1 MCVIE
6 KKEKTKQKQTNKQ
19 KKERKKASNNQ
30 KQRNNNSN
38 NKTHTHTHAKSHMY
52 QFQIKLYSNCEV
64 LQTRTVSKIK
74 SATGTCKKHMC
85 VMNISISSTEYCTTL
100 RNNLYKMV
108 QKSQR
113 NPYPLAH
120 SLGQ

>member
-1 MCVIE
+1 
-6 KKEKTKQKQTNKQ
+6 
-19 KKERKKASNNQ
+19 
-30 KQRNNNSN
+30 
-38 NKTHTHTHAKSHMY
+38 MY
-52 QFQIKLYSNCEV
+52 QFQIKLYSNCEG

-85 VMNISISSTEYCTTL
+85 VMNISISNTEYCTTL
-100 RNNLYKMV
+100 RNNLYKMG
-108 QKSQR
+108 QKYQR

>member
-38 NKTHTHTHAKSHMY
+38 NKTHTHAKSHMY